1 MTTTNFNAA
10 AASTPGESVAFR
22 SLRLWQRVFTRA
34 SHAASRA
41 HDDLPPRRGKEKRAM
56 AFLAA
61 SLLAAL
67 QPALA
72 KDDFLPPE
80 KAYRYTV
87 TADGD
92 RILIHW
98 RIEPGYYL
106 YKKKLGVASSMATV
120 QLGEPAWPKGEDH
133 TDEYFGTQEIY
144 RGSTDVP
151 VPLIIHGGQRPK
163 QLALELKLQGCADAG
178 LCYPPLTWK
187 TEVDLPAA
195 GGSAGGLGAF
205 FKSKRPASKQDAEF
219 LPPDA
224 AFRFGPSMEK
234 PGSVALTWIIAEG
247 YYLYKERIQVS
258 SDTPGIRLGRLQLPQ
273 GEPKHDEFFGDTEV
287 YHEVL
292 EASLPIARPA
302 GAGGALHLN
311 VTYQGCADGGLCY
324 NPITKTVSL
333 ELPPADQATTLPADA
348 SPTRT
353 AAASSSA
360 RPPVAEQDKLA
371 ALIRDGNL
379 FAVLATFFGI
389 GVLLSFTPCVL
400 PMIPILSGII
410 VGQGGKVTPMRGFSL
425 AFTYVQG
432 MALTYAAAG
441 AAFVLA
447 FKQAPQAFFQ
457 QPWII
462 VLFSLLFIALA
473 LAMFGAYTL
482 QLPSA
487 LQTRLTDVSNQQKSG
502 TYIGTFIMGALSA
515 LVVTAC
521 VAPAII
527 AALSVISQT
536 GQIARG
542 AGALYATGLGM
553 GAPLLIV
560 GASAGSLL
568 PKVGPWMD
576 AVKSLFG
583 VLFLGVAIYLLTP
596 LLPDAVVM
604 LSWSL
609 LAVLSG
615 FWIFSLKGRDGGPI
629 ASPLRATGLIALVY
643 GILLLI
649 GAASGSKDPL
659 QPLDRLNAGG
669 GSAGTLEPALIFQRI
684 KTVADLERAVAS
696 AKAAG
701 RPVMLDFYAD
711 WCVSCKEMEKYTFP
725 DPGVQSVL
733 ANAVL
738 LQADVTANDAEDKAL
753 MTRFEIY
760 GPPTIAFYGA
770 DGSERKDFRLV
781 GFVPAERFRGHVQ
794 SAFGS

>member
-1 MTTTNFNAA
+1 LNIDMHQPA
-10 AASTPGESVAFR
+10 
-22 SLRLWQRVFTRA
+22 
-34 SHAASRA
+34 
-41 HDDLPPRRGKEKRAM
+41 
-56 AFLAA
+56 
-61 SLLAAL
+61 LLAAPSRVSRL
-67 QPALA
+67 TATVLLSLAIVLFAIARPTWA

-80 KAYRYTV
+80 QAYRYTV
-87 TADGD
+87 AAEGD
-92 RILIHW
+92 RIVVRW
-98 RIEPGYYL
+98 QVEPGYYL
-106 YKKKLGVASSMATV
+106 YKKKMGVASTMATV
-120 QLGEPAWPKGEDH
+120 QLGEPEWPKGESH

-144 RGSTDVP
+144 RGKVDVP
-151 VPLIIHGGQRPK
+151 VPFTVHSGERPNK
-163 QLALELKLQGCADAG
+163 LALELKLQGCADAG
-178 LCYPPLTWK
+178 LCYPPLKWK
-187 TEVDLPAA
+187 TEVDVPAA
-195 GGSAGGLGAF
+195 AKAGGGFSSL
-205 FKSKRPASKQDAEF
+205 FKSKSPGLGQNKQQDDF
-219 LPPDA
+219 LPPDE
-224 AFRFGPSMEK
+224 AFRFGAGMEQ
-234 PGSVALTWIIAEG
+234 PDSVALTWIIAED
-247 YYLYKERIQVS
+247 YYLYKDRIQVT
-258 SDTPGIRLGRLQLPQ
+258 SDTPGVTLGKLQLPK
-273 GEPKHDEFFGDTEV
+273 GDPKHDEYFGDTEV

-302 GAGGALHLN
+302 GAGTLDLN
-311 VTYQGCADGGLCY
+311 ITYQGCADGGLCY
-324 NPITKTVSL
+324 NPITKQVAL
-333 ELPPADQATTLPADA
+333 QLPPTDQATALPANA
-348 SPTRT
+348 QPSTGT
-353 AAASSSA
+353 SSSSRA
-360 RPPVAEQDKLA
+360 PVAEQDKLA
-371 ALIRDGNL
+371 TLIRDGNL
-379 FAVLATFFGI
+379 FAVLATFFGLGI
-389 GVLLSFTPCVL
+389 LLSLTPCVL

-410 VGQGGKVTPMRGFSL
+410 VGQGGTVTPGRGFSL

-462 VLFSLLFIALA
+462 ILMTLLFVVLA
-473 LAMFGAYTL
+473 LAMFGTFTL

-487 LQTRLTDVSNQQKSG
+487 LQTKLTDVSNQQRSG
-502 TYIGTFIMGALSA
+502 TYVGTFVMGALSA

-553 GAPLLIV
+553 GVPLLIV

-583 VLFLGVAIYLLTP
+583 VLFLGVAVYLVSP
-596 LLPDAVVM
+596 LLPAGAMM
-604 LSWSL
+604 LLWSL

-615 FWIFSLKGRDGGPI
+615 FWVFSLKARDGNPV
-629 ASPLRATGLIALVY
+629 AAPLRAMGLVAVVY
-643 GILLLI
+643 GILLLV

-659 QPLDRLNAGG
+659 QPLDRLSAGG
-669 GSAGTLEPALIFQRI
+669 GGANSQEHVLAFQRI
-684 KTVADLERAVAS
+684 KTVADLENAVAA

-725 DPGVQSVL
+725 DAGVQSAL
-733 ANAVL
+733 GNAVL
-738 LQADVTANDAEDKAL
+738 LQADVTANDEQDKAL

-770 DGSERKDFRLV
+770 DGVERKDFRLV
-781 GFVPAERFRGHVQ
+781 GFVPAERFREHVQ
-794 SAFGS
+794 SAFSS

>member
-1 MTTTNFNAA
+1 MTTNSDLSA
-10 AASTPGESVAFR
+10 
-22 SLRLWQRVFTRA
+22 LRLLSPWDSVRVRIGA
-34 SHAASRA
+34 
-41 HDDLPPRRGKEKRAM
+41 
-56 AFLAA
+56 LAVFA
-61 SLLAAL
+61 LSLLAL
-67 QPALA
+67 IQPALA

-80 KAYRYTV
+80 KAYRYSV
-87 TADGD
+87 RAEGD
-92 RILIHW
+92 RVVVTW
-98 RIEPGYYL
+98 KVEPGYYL
-106 YKKKLGVASSMATV
+106 YRKKMAVASSMATV

-144 RGSTDVP
+144 RGTVEVP
-151 VPLIIHGGQRPK
+151 VPFTVHSGERPGK
-163 QLALELKLQGCADAG
+163 LALALKLQGCADAG

-187 TEVDLPAA
+187 TEVALQ
-195 GGSAGGLGAF
+195 SAGGGGFSSF
-205 FKSKRPASKQDAEF
+205 FKTNSSAADKKKADDF
-219 LPPDA
+219 LPPDE
-224 AFRFGPSMEK
+224 AFRFGPGMEQ
-234 PGSVALTWIIAEG
+234 PDSVSLTWIIAEG
-247 YYLYKERIQVS
+247 YYLYKDKIQVS
-258 SDTPGIRLGRLQLPQ
+258 TATPGIQLGQLRLPQ
-273 GEPKHDEFFGDTEV
+273 GDPKHDEFFGDTEV
-287 YHEVL
+287 YHEIL

-302 GAGGALHLN
+302 GSGGTLNLN

-324 NPITKTVSL
+324 NPITKNVTL
-333 ELPPADQATTLPADA
+333 ELPPTTNATTLPASTA
-348 SPTRT
+348 SR
-353 AAASSSA
+353 A
-360 RPPVAEQDKLA
+360 PVAEQDQLA

-410 VGQGGKVTPMRGFSL
+410 VGQGEKVTPARGFSL

-462 VLFSLLFIALA
+462 ILFSLLFIALA
-473 LAMFGAYTL
+473 FAMFGAYTL

-487 LQTRLTDVSNQQKSG
+487 LQTKLTSVSNQQKSG
-502 TYIGTFIMGALSA
+502 TYVGTFIMGALSA

-553 GAPLLIV
+553 GVPLLIV

-576 AVKSLFG
+576 TVKSLFG

-596 LLPDAVVM
+596 LLPSAVVM
-604 LSWSL
+604 LLWSL

-615 FWIFSLKGRDGGPI
+615 FWIFSLKARDGSPV
-629 ASPLRATGLIALVY
+629 ASPLRGLGLIGLVY

-659 QPLDRLNAGG
+659 QPLDHLSAGSGG
-669 GSAGTLEPALIFQRI
+669 GATQQHALAFQRI
-684 KTVADLERAVAS
+684 KTVADLERAVA
-696 AKAAG
+696 AATAAG
-701 RPVMLDFYAD
+701 KPVMLDFYAD

-725 DPGVQSVL
+725 DPGVQAVL

-738 LQADVTANDAEDKAL
+738 LQADVTANDDEDQAL
-753 MTRFEIY
+753 MRRFEIY

-770 DGSERKDFRLV
+770 DGVERKDFRLV
-781 GFVPAERFRGHVQ
+781 GFTAAERFRDHVH
-794 SAFGS
+794 SAFSS

>member
-1 MTTTNFNAA
+1 M
-10 AASTPGESVAFR
+10 
-22 SLRLWQRVFTRA
+22 RVFRWA
-34 SHAASRA
+34 SHANSLTRA
-41 HDDLPPRRGKEKRAM
+41 ARDLSPRRGEDHSLTRDHMDKLGDLSPRRGKEKRAM

-61 SLLAAL
+61 SLLALL

-87 TADGD
+87 KADGD
-92 RILIHW
+92 HVIVHW
-98 RIEPGYYL
+98 QIEPGYYL
-106 YKKKLGVASSMATV
+106 YKKKMGVASSMATV
-120 QLGEPAWPKGEDH
+120 QLGEPVWPKGKDH

-144 RGSTDVP
+144 RGSVDVP
-151 VPLIIHGGQRPK
+151 VPFTVHSGERPK

-178 LCYPPLTWK
+178 LCYPPLKWQ

-195 GGSAGGLGAF
+195 GGSTGGFSSF
-205 FKSKRPASKQDAEF
+205 FKSKRPASTKDDEF

-224 AFRFGPSMEK
+224 AFRFGPGMEK
-234 PGSVALTWIIAEG
+234 PGSVSLTWIIAEG
-247 YYLYKERIQVS
+247 YYLYKDRIQVT
-258 SDTPGIRLGRLQLPQ
+258 SDTPGIQLGRLQLPK
-273 GEPKHDEFFGDTEV
+273 GDPKHDEFFGDTEV
-287 YHEVL
+287 YHEIL

-302 GAGGALHLN
+302 GAGGTLNLN

-324 NPITKTVSL
+324 NPITKNVSL
-333 ELPPADQATTLPADA
+333 ELPPTDQAMTLPADA

-353 AAASSSA
+353 SAASSSS

-410 VGQGGKVTPMRGFSL
+410 VGQGDKVTPMRGFSL

-553 GAPLLIV
+553 GVPLLIV

-576 AVKSLFG
+576 TVKSLFG

-596 LLPDAVVM
+596 LLPDAAVM
-604 LSWSL
+604 LLWSL

-615 FWIFSLKGRDGGPI
+615 FWIFSLKGRDGGPVRI
-629 ASPLRATGLIALVY
+629 ATARDRIDHAGVRHPVADRRGVGQQRSAAAAGSTERWRRWRRDAGTCPHLPAHQNSCRPGTRGRKREGCRQARDAGFLCGLVRVLQGNGEVHLPRSRSAV
-643 GILLLI
+643 GAGER
-649 GAASGSKDPL
+649 GAAASRCHGQRRRRQGADDALRNLRPAD
-659 QPLDRLNAGG
+659 DRLLRRGWQRTKGLQAG
-669 GSAGTLEPALIFQRI
+669 RI
-684 KTVADLERAVAS
+684 RACGAFPRSRAV
-696 AKAAG
+696 G
-701 RPVMLDFYAD
+701 IRQL
-711 WCVSCKEMEKYTFP
+711 
-725 DPGVQSVL
+725 
-733 ANAVL
+733 
-738 LQADVTANDAEDKAL
+738 
-753 MTRFEIY
+753 I
-760 GPPTIAFYGA
+760 
-770 DGSERKDFRLV
+770 
-781 GFVPAERFRGHVQ
+781 
-794 SAFGS
+794 